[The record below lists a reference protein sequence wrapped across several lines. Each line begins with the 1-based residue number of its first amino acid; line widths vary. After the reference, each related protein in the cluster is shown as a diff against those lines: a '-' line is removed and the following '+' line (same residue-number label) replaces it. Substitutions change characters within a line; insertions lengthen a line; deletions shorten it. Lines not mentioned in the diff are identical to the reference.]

1 MTVCIY
7 LQYVLLS
14 LRPQVFFIVNS
25 YTDGVAVILTILTM
39 LSTPILTKIFGDGSL
54 EVYREMPNT
63 HYILFVNFIKRSQNC
78 SLIVSNFK
86 FNLNQGEDT
95 EDWAHYDVAAEE
107 EEVIERF

>member
-1 MTVCIY
+1 M
-7 LQYVLLS
+7 
-14 LRPQVFFIVNS
+14 
-25 YTDGVAVILTILTM
+25 TILTM

-63 HYILFVNFIKRSQNC
+63 HYILFVNFIKRSRNC

-107 EEVIERF
+107 EEVTNTFQTQTKNTLLNESKSYFEPLSYFLT

>member
-1 MTVCIY
+1 M
-7 LQYVLLS
+7 
-14 LRPQVFFIVNS
+14 
-25 YTDGVAVILTILTM
+25 TILTM

-107 EEVIERF
+107 GEVIERFKLKKKQQQSLDLRRSVSRSMALIMAR